1 MIVLREM
8 KNNIEIIHF
17 ESCRIQIEEEEKNI
31 KDFFDLLR
39 ELK

>member
-8 KNNIEIIHF
+8 KNNIETIHF
-17 ESCRIQIEEEEKNI
+17 EECRIQIEEEENI
-31 KDFFDLLR
+31 KDFFELLR